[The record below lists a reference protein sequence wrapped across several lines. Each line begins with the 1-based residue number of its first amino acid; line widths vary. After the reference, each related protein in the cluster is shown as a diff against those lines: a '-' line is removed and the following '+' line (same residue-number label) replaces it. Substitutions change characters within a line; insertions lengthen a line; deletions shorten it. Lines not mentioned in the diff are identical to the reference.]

1 MQLDVR
7 STIRKVDAMPGI
19 RLISKGD
26 FSRTFSFL
34 HKMEDEDY
42 LKVLNELGRR
52 GVDAL
57 ASATPVDSGET
68 ARCWDYEIERGPG
81 HTTITWTN
89 SNLAKGWF
97 PVAIELQ
104 YGHGT
109 GTGGFVQGRDYIN
122 PAIRPVFD
130 EIADAAWEAVM
141 AS

>member
-1 MQLDVR
+1 M
-7 STIRKVDAMPGI
+7 SGI

-26 FSRTFSFL
+26 FSKTFSFL

-42 LKVLNELGRR
+42 LKVLNELGQR

-57 ASATPVDSGET
+57 AANTPVDSGTT
-68 ARCWDYEIERGPG
+68 ASSWSYEIEKSPG
-81 HTTITWTN
+81 RTTIVWTN
-89 SNLAKGWF
+89 SNLANGWF